1 METPTTEFVP
11 VPDIG
16 AFEGLLQE
24 SQQHPVVLF
33 LHDPSCP
40 ISRAAHRQMTRLG
53 GPVPLVDVRTGTQ
66 ISRAIEERTGVQHES
81 PQVILLDHGQAAW
94 SASHY
99 AITAQAVEVALRDTR
114 KVSGAS

>member
-1 METPTTEFVP
+1 MQTTATEFVP
-11 VPDIG
+11 VQDVG
-16 AFEGLLQE
+16 AFESLLQE
-24 SQQHPVVLF
+24 SQNHPVVLF
-33 LHDPSCP
+33 LHDPGCP

-53 GPVPLVDVRTGTQ
+53 GSVPLVDVRTGTQ

-99 AITAQAVEVALRDTR
+99 AITAQAVDVALRDTH
-114 KVSGAS
+114 KVSDAS